1 MSGLIEAKNPMATVE
16 ELNWVNVTRE
26 KKKEASN
33 ETNET
38 VASSN
43 DSTQE
48 EANATANESG
58 NSSNSTNKTAVEYEV
73 VQKQKKKKHE
83 KKLTVKRMDYRPVPL
98 SDDDIS
104 ESRKLMESLA
114 KEEEEVKAVHQIK
127 NELEAA
133 IYGSRDKVERE
144 DIVKVSTEEQ
154 REEVVK
160 LCTEYEEWMYEGG
173 TAKSEYES
181 RLNKLK
187 DLLGPM
193 EERSIELESRE
204 DVSDKVKSAVA
215 AFEKY
220 HTDLKKNKTWV
231 NETKLETTLQKLTE
245 FQEWWNKK
253 EEQQKALPLHEAL
266 PDDPKKVE
274 EMLKAVRDKKAAAVE
289 NEDFDAAQALKVDE
303 KKLKAHLETLEGKSE
318 L

>member
-1 MSGLIEAKNPMATVE
+1 MH
-16 ELNWVNVTRE
+16 
-26 KKKEASN
+26 
-33 ETNET
+33 
-38 VASSN
+38 
-43 DSTQE
+43 
-48 EANATANESG
+48 ES
-58 NSSNSTNKTAVEYEV
+58 
-73 VQKQKKKKHE
+73 
-83 KKLTVKRMDYRPVPL
+83 
-98 SDDDIS
+98 
-104 ESRKLMESLA
+104 
-114 KEEEEVKAVHQIK
+114 
-127 NELEAA
+127 
-133 IYGSRDKVERE
+133 YGKVERE

-173 TAKSEYES
+173 TTKSDYES

-253 EEQQKALPLHEAL
+253 
-266 PDDPKKVE
+266 
-274 EMLKAVRDKKAAAVE
+274 
-289 NEDFDAAQALKVDE
+289 
-303 KKLKAHLETLEGKSE
+303 
-318 L
+318 